1 MVKDGHIRLL
11 PIHVANKIA
20 AGEVVERPASVVKE
34 LLENA
39 IDAGAT
45 RIDVTVTAGGR
56 KLIEIR
62 DNGCGMG
69 RDDALLSIERQ
80 ATSKIRD
87 VDDIE
92 KIDTLGFRGEAM
104 PSIASVSRFI
114 LKTRRP
120 DAEAGTELVVTGG
133 SLQDVRD
140 IGVPAGTTVEVR
152 DLFFN
157 VPARRKFLRAYQT
170 EQAHIKSVFTLH
182 ALAHPEIGMSLTAD
196 GRELSRL
203 PAGATFEERV
213 RDLFGADFCAGLRPV
228 DKSVNGVRVF
238 GFAGLPNITR
248 NDRSEQYVFINRRPA
263 TAPVIAYALREA
275 YPPLEGDRKPIVLL
289 FIEMPPD
296 RVDVNVHPTKREVR
310 FHKPADVREA
320 IILAIGEALGVR
332 RAAAPLF
339 GGTASVPSA
348 SRTEAGLPGPSFPSS
363 ALRPPTS
370 DSSASLRTLVPEASA
385 LIGGTASVPS
395 AAHTEVGPTDPSFP
409 SSGSSEPAF
418 PYPGDTLAS
427 PVLGSPTS
435 DPRPPTPVSLQ
446 PTAYSLQPSPSAP
459 SGSGLPLFQ
468 APADGSPWRWCRVV
482 GQVAGG
488 YVLVETDGGFVT
500 VDPRAARERVLYER
514 LMDTRG
520 EGGAL
525 SQQLLLPETVQLAPA
540 DAARLRKYLDVVKEM
555 GFGVE
560 DFGSDH
566 FLVEALPDV
575 LGNVSCRELLAN
587 IAHDLEN
594 AGTRRGSEKWREE
607 IIAQA
612 ACRAAAGAQSA
623 LSDAEAG
630 KLVSALAA
638 TRMPY
643 TCPRGRPTM
652 IFTSYRE
659 LERKFGR

>member
-34 LLENA
+34 LVENA

-92 KIDTLGFRGEAM
+92 HIDTLGFRGEAV
-104 PSIASVSRFI
+104 PSIASVSRFT
-114 LKTRRP
+114 LKTRRQ
-120 DAEAGTELVVTGG
+120 DAESGTELVIIGG
-133 SLQDVRD
+133 SLQDVREV
-140 IGVPAGTTVEVR
+140 GVPPGTTVEVR

-157 VPARRKFLRAYQT
+157 VPARRKFLRAFQT
-170 EQAHIKSVFTLH
+170 EQAHIRSVFTLH

-196 GRELSRL
+196 GRELVRL
-203 PAGATFEERV
+203 PPGATLEERV
-213 RDLFGADFCAGLRPV
+213 RDLFGADFCADLRPV
-228 DKSVNGVRVF
+228 GKTVDGVKVF
-238 GFAGLPNITR
+238 GFAGLPTVTR

-289 FIEMPPD
+289 FIEMPAD

-310 FHKPADVREA
+310 FHKPAEVREA
-320 IILAIGEALGVR
+320 LIQALSEALGVTR
-332 RAAAPLF
+332 RRREEFIGNREESAGDGDAGSAKREEAA
-339 GGTASVPSA
+339 GT
-348 SRTEAGLPGPSFPSS
+348 
-363 ALRPPTS
+363 
-370 DSSASLRTLVPEASA
+370 LRTLVPGASA
-385 LIGGTASVPS
+385 RVAPAAQAPSPAVTTAP
-395 AAHTEVGPTDPSFP
+395 
-409 SSGSSEPAF
+409 F
-418 PYPGDTLAS
+418 PYPGPVPLTDAPSAVPALPSSLSTLPLSSA
-427 PVLGSPTS
+427 
-435 DPRPPTPVSLQ
+435 PPTGQ
-446 PTAYSLQPSPSAP
+446 
-459 SGSGLPLFQ
+459 GLPLFA
-468 APADGSPWRWCRVV
+468 APEDGAPWRWCRVL
-482 GQVAGG
+482 GQVAGR
-488 YVLVETDGGFVT
+488 YVLLETDGGTVT

-514 LMDTRG
+514 LM
-520 EGGAL
+520 EGRQAGGSL
-525 SQQLLLPETVQLAPA
+525 SQKLLLPETVQLAPA
-540 DAARLRKYLDVVKEM
+540 DAARLRKYLKVVQEM

-566 FLVEALPDV
+566 FIVEALPEA
-575 LGNVSCRELLAN
+575 LGHVSCRELLGN

-594 AGTRRGSEKWREE
+594 AGVRRGSEKWREE
-607 IIAQA
+607 IVAKA
-612 ACRAAAGAQSA
+612 ACRAASGTEETLTNESA
-623 LSDAEAG
+623 DR
-630 KLVSALAA
+630 LVKALAA

>member
-11 PIHVANKIA
+11 PVHVANKIA

-62 DNGCGMG
+62 DNGCGMN
-69 RDDALLSIERQ
+69 RDDALLSMERQ

-92 KIDTLGFRGEAM
+92 HIDTLGFRGEAV

-114 LKTRRP
+114 LKTRR
-120 DAEAGTELVVTGG
+120 AEAESGTELVVTGG
-133 SLQDVRD
+133 SLQDVREA
-140 IGVPAGTTVEVR
+140 GLPAGTTVEVR

-170 EQAHIKSVFTLH
+170 EQAHIRSVFTLH
-182 ALAHPEIGMSLTAD
+182 ALAHPEIGLSLTAD
-196 GRELSRL
+196 GREVSRL
-203 PAGATFEERV
+203 PPGATLEERV
-213 RDLFGADFCAGLRPV
+213 RDLFGADFCASLRPV
-228 DKSVNGVRVF
+228 NKSVNGVRVF
-238 GFAGLPNITR
+238 GFAGLPNQTR

-275 YPPLEGDRKPIVLL
+275 YPPLEGDRKPIVVL
-289 FIEMPPD
+289 FIEMAPD

-310 FHKPADVREA
+310 FHKPAEVREA
-320 IILAIGEALGVR
+320 LILALGEALGMKR
-332 RAAAPLF
+332 GGAAGSASPPFQSPASSEPEPHPLDPAAP
-339 GGTASVPSA
+339 V
-348 SRTEAGLPGPSFPSS
+348 
-363 ALRPPTS
+363 
-370 DSSASLRTLVPEASA
+370 SLRTLMPEASA
-385 LIGGTASVPS
+385 PS
-395 AAHTEVGPTDPSFP
+395 RQTDPTRLP
-409 SSGSSEPAF
+409 LRPPAEPPEEAAAF
-418 PYPGDTLAS
+418 PYPG
-427 PVLGSPTS
+427 PQP
-435 DPRPPTPVSLQ
+435 LQ
-446 PTAYSLQPSPSAP
+446 PTAFSLQPAP
-459 SGSGLPLFQ
+459 AAASVPTGAGLPLFN
-468 APADGSPWRWCRVV
+468 APEDGSPWRWCRVL
-482 GQVAGG
+482 GQLAGL
-488 YVLVETDGGFVT
+488 YVLLETDGGYVT

-514 LMDTRG
+514 LMARHAQG
-520 EGGAL
+520 ESF
-525 SQQLLLPETVQLAPA
+525 SQRLLLPETVQLAPA
-540 DAARLRKYLDVVKEM
+540 DATRLRKYVPLLQEM

-566 FLVEALPDV
+566 FLVEALPDA
-575 LGNVSCRELLAN
+575 LSDVSCRELLGN

-607 IIAQA
+607 IIAKA
-612 ACRAAAGAQSA
+612 ACRAAAGTLNT
-623 LSDAEAG
+623 LSDAEAER
-630 KLVSALAA
+630 LVKALAA

>member
-1 MVKDGHIRLL
+1 MVRDGHIRLL
-11 PIHVANKIA
+11 PVHVANKIA

-62 DNGCGMG
+62 DNGCGMN

-92 KIDTLGFRGEAM
+92 RIDTLGFRGEAM

-120 DAEAGTELVVTGG
+120 DADAGTELVITGG
-133 SLQDVRD
+133 SLQDVREV
-140 IGVPAGTTVEVR
+140 GVPAGTTVEVR

-157 VPARRKFLRAYQT
+157 IPARRKFLRAFQT
-170 EQAHIKSVFTLH
+170 EQAHIKAVFTLH
-182 ALAHPEIGMSLTAD
+182 ALAHPEIGLSLTAD
-196 GRELSRL
+196 GRELHRL
-203 PAGATFEERV
+203 PAGATLEERL
-213 RDLFGADFCAGLRPV
+213 RDLFGADFCADLRPV
-228 DKSVNGVRVF
+228 GKSVNGVRVF

-310 FHKPADVREA
+310 FHKPAEVREA
-320 IILAIGEALGVR
+320 IILAVSEALGVK
-332 RAAAPLF
+332 RAAPNGLSSQVGTPPRGVRGGFGETALPEETAP
-339 GGTASVPSA
+339 SV
-348 SRTEAGLPGPSFPSS
+348 
-363 ALRPPTS
+363 
-370 DSSASLRTLVPEASA
+370 SLRTLVPEASA
-385 LIGGTASVPS
+385 QPGD
-395 AAHTEVGPTDPSFP
+395 HR
-409 SSGSSEPAF
+409 GSPLQPPF
-418 PYPGDTLAS
+418 PYPGAMGDL
-427 PVLGSPTS
+427 PVA
-435 DPRPPTPVSLQ
+435 
-446 PTAYSLQPSPSAP
+446 PTATAAPSAP
-459 SGSGLPLFQ
+459 AAPTGTGLPLFA
-468 APADGSPWRWCRVV
+468 APESGSPWRWCRVL
-482 GQVAGG
+482 GQVAGR
-488 YVLVETDGGFVT
+488 YVLLETDGGYVT

-514 LMDTRG
+514 LMDTRK
-520 EGGAL
+520 EGGTL
-525 SQQLLLPETVQLAPA
+525 SQRLLLPETVQLPPA
-540 DAARLRKYLDVVKEM
+540 DAARLRKYLKVVQEM

-566 FLVEALPDV
+566 FLVEALPDA
-575 LGNVSCRELLAN
+575 LGGVSCRELLAN

-607 IIAQA
+607 LIAQA

-623 LSDAEAG
+623 LSDEEAD
-630 KLVSALAA
+630 KLVNALAA

-652 IFTSYRE
+652 IFTSTRE

>member
-34 LLENA
+34 LVENA

-92 KIDTLGFRGEAM
+92 HIDTLGFRGEAV
-104 PSIASVSRFI
+104 PSIASVSRFT
-114 LKTRRP
+114 LKTRRH
-120 DAEAGTELVVTGG
+120 DAESGTELVIIGG
-133 SLQDVRD
+133 SLQDVREV
-140 IGVPAGTTVEVR
+140 GVPPGTTVEVR

-157 VPARRKFLRAYQT
+157 VPARRKFLRAFQT
-170 EQAHIKSVFTLH
+170 EQAHIRSVFTLH

-196 GRELSRL
+196 GRELVRL
-203 PAGATFEERV
+203 PPGATLEERV
-213 RDLFGADFCAGLRPV
+213 RDLFGADFCADLRPV
-228 DKSVNGVRVF
+228 GKTVDGVRVF
-238 GFAGLPNITR
+238 GFAGLPTVTR

-289 FIEMPPD
+289 FIEMPAD

-310 FHKPADVREA
+310 FHKPAEVREA
-320 IILAIGEALGVR
+320 LIQALSEALGVTR
-332 RAAAPLF
+332 RRREEFIGNREESAGDGDAGSAKREEAA
-339 GGTASVPSA
+339 GT
-348 SRTEAGLPGPSFPSS
+348 
-363 ALRPPTS
+363 
-370 DSSASLRTLVPEASA
+370 LRTLVPGASA
-385 LIGGTASVPS
+385 RVAPAAQAPSPAVTTAP
-395 AAHTEVGPTDPSFP
+395 
-409 SSGSSEPAF
+409 F
-418 PYPGDTLAS
+418 PYPGPVPLTDAPSAVPALPSSLSTLPLSSA
-427 PVLGSPTS
+427 
-435 DPRPPTPVSLQ
+435 PPTGQ
-446 PTAYSLQPSPSAP
+446 
-459 SGSGLPLFQ
+459 GLPLFA
-468 APADGSPWRWCRVV
+468 APEDGAPWRWCRVL
-482 GQVAGG
+482 GQVAGR
-488 YVLVETDGGFVT
+488 YVLLETDGGTVT

-514 LMDTRG
+514 LM
-520 EGGAL
+520 EGRQAGGSL
-525 SQQLLLPETVQLAPA
+525 SQKLLLPETVQLAPA
-540 DAARLRKYLDVVKEM
+540 DAARLRKYLKVVQEM

-566 FLVEALPDV
+566 FIVEALPEA
-575 LGNVSCRELLAN
+575 LGHVSCRELLGN

-594 AGTRRGSEKWREE
+594 AGVRRGSEKWREE
-607 IIAQA
+607 IVAKA
-612 ACRAAAGAQSA
+612 ACRAASGADETLTNESA
-623 LSDAEAG
+623 DR
-630 KLVSALAA
+630 LVKALAA

>member
-1 MVKDGHIRLL
+1 MLVRMLKDGHIRLL

-34 LLENA
+34 LMENA
-39 IDAGAT
+39 IDSGAT

-56 KLIEIR
+56 KLIEVR

-92 KIDTLGFRGEAM
+92 RIDTLGFRGEAL
-104 PSIASVSRFI
+104 PSIASVSRFT
-114 LKTRRP
+114 LKTRRAA
-120 DAEAGTELVVTGG
+120 DEAGTELVVVGG
-133 SLQDVRD
+133 SLHDVREA
-140 IGVPAGTTVEVR
+140 GVPVGTTLDVR

-157 VPARRKFLRAYQT
+157 VPARRKFLRAFQT
-170 EQAHIKSVFTLH
+170 EQAHIRSVFTLH

-196 GRELSRL
+196 GRELARL
-203 PAGATFEERV
+203 PPGATLEERT
-213 RDLFGADFCAGLRPV
+213 RDLFGADFCAGLMPV
-228 DKSVNGVRVF
+228 DRTLGDIRVY
-238 GFAGLPNITR
+238 GFAGLPNQTR

-310 FHKPADVREA
+310 FHKPVDVREA
-320 IILAIGEALGVR
+320 LIGAITDAIGTTRRRRNDGFANGVPERGAQAEAQT
-332 RAAAPLF
+332 APIPPA
-339 GGTASVPSA
+339 TQTSH
-348 SRTEAGLPGPSFPSS
+348 SS
-363 ALRPPTS
+363 TPEV
-370 DSSASLRTLVPEASA
+370 SLRTLVPEAAAQPFAYPAPVPLPQANAPRQSVTPFPAPMRPASA
-385 LIGGTASVPS
+385 LPP
-395 AAHTEVGPTDPSFP
+395 VG
-409 SSGSSEPAF
+409 
-418 PYPGDTLAS
+418 
-427 PVLGSPTS
+427 
-435 DPRPPTPVSLQ
+435 Q
-446 PTAYSLQPSPSAP
+446 
-459 SGSGLPLFQ
+459 GLPLFADTQ
-468 APADGSPWRWCRVV
+468 AGSPWRWCRVLGHV
-482 GQVAGG
+482 GGR
-488 YVLVETDGGFVT
+488 YLLLETDGGMVT

-514 LMDTRG
+514 LMDNARSG
-520 EGGAL
+520 ESL
-525 SQQLLLPETVQLAPA
+525 SQRLLLPETVQLAPP
-540 DAARLRKYLDVVKEM
+540 DAARLRKHLPVVQAM

-560 DFGSDH
+560 EFGSDH
-566 FLVEALPDV
+566 FIVEALPDALV
-575 LGNVSCRELLAN
+575 AVSCRELLGN

-594 AGTRRGSEKWREE
+594 AGTRRGAEKWREE
-607 IIAQA
+607 LIAKA
-612 ACRAAAGAQSA
+612 ACRAVTGSGEPLTEDAA
-623 LSDAEAG
+623 ER
-630 KLVSALAA
+630 LVHDLAA

>member
-1 MVKDGHIRLL
+1 MVKDGHVRLL
-11 PIHVANKIA
+11 PVHVANKIA

-56 KLIEIR
+56 KLIEVR

-92 KIDTLGFRGEAM
+92 QIDTLGFRGEAL
-104 PSIASVSRFI
+104 PSIASVSRFL
-114 LKTRRP
+114 LKTRRQE
-120 DAEAGTELVVTGG
+120 AESGTELAILGG
-133 SLQDVRD
+133 SLQDVREA
-140 IGVPAGTTVEVR
+140 GLPPGTTIEVR

-170 EQAHIKSVFTLH
+170 EQAHIRSVFTLH
-182 ALAHPEIGMSLTAD
+182 ALAHPEIGLSLTAD
-196 GRELSRL
+196 GRELVRL
-203 PAGATFEERV
+203 PPGATLEERV
-213 RDLFGADFCAGLRPV
+213 RDLFGSEFCAGLRPV
-228 DKSVNGVRVF
+228 DKTVSGVRVS

-289 FIEMPPD
+289 FVELPPD

-320 IILAIGEALGVR
+320 LILAVGEALGVKR
-332 RAAAPLF
+332 NAGAVRPPEALPPSGLRGLAPEAAA
-339 GGTASVPSA
+339 
-348 SRTEAGLPGPSFPSS
+348 
-363 ALRPPTS
+363 RPT
-370 DSSASLRTLVPEASA
+370 
-385 LIGGTASVPS
+385 
-395 AAHTEVGPTDPSFP
+395 
-409 SSGSSEPAF
+409 PAF
-418 PYPGDTLAS
+418 PYPAEAVPPAS
-427 PVLGSPTS
+427 SPGPAQALG
-435 DPRPPTPVSLQ
+435 
-446 PTAYSLQPSPSAP
+446 LQPSAFPQPPLPAPP
-459 SGSGLPLFQ
+459 SGSGLPLFT
-468 APADGSPWRWCRVV
+468 APEDGSPWRWCRVL
-482 GQVAGG
+482 GQVANR
-488 YVLVETDGGFVT
+488 YLLLETDGGYVT
-500 VDPRAARERVLYER
+500 VDPCAARERVLYER
-514 LMDTRG
+514 LMDTRPAG
-520 EGGAL
+520 KTL
-525 SQQLLLPETVQLAPA
+525 SQQLLLPETVQLAAA
-540 DAARLRKYLDVVKEM
+540 DAARLRKYLKVVQEM
-555 GFGVE
+555 GFGVV

-566 FLVEALPDV
+566 FLVEALPDA
-575 LGNVSCRELLAN
+575 LNGISCRELLGN

-594 AGTRRGSEKWREE
+594 AGARRGSEKWREE
-607 IIAQA
+607 LVAKA
-612 ACRAAAGAQSA
+612 ACRAAAGAAEA
-623 LSDAEAG
+623 LSNENAE
-630 KLVSALAA
+630 KLVNALAA

>member
-1 MVKDGHIRLL
+1 MGKDGHIRLL

-56 KLIEIR
+56 KLIELR

-87 VDDIE
+87 VEDIE

-114 LKTRRP
+114 LKTRCP
-120 DAEAGTELVVTGG
+120 EAEAGTELVVTGG

-170 EQAHIKSVFTLH
+170 EQAHIKAVFTLH
-182 ALAHPEIGMSLTAD
+182 ALAHPEIGLSLTAD
-196 GRELSRL
+196 GRELCRL
-203 PAGATFEERV
+203 PAGATLEERI
-213 RDLFGADFCAGLRPV
+213 RDLFGADFCAALRPV
-228 DKSVNGVRVF
+228 NKSVNGVRVF
-238 GFAGLPNITR
+238 GFVSLPNTTR
-248 NDRSEQYVFINRRPA
+248 SDRSEQYVFINRRPA

-275 YPPLEGDRKPIVLL
+275 YPPLGGDRKPIVLL

-320 IILAIGEALGVR
+320 IILAISEALGVR
-332 RAAAPLF
+332 RAQSTLS
-339 GGTASVPSA
+339 GGTASAPCA
-348 SRTEAGLPGPSFPSS
+348 AHTEAGPPNPPWPASGSS
-363 ALRPPTS
+363 V
-370 DSSASLRTLVPEASA
+370 SLRTLVPEASA
-385 LIGGTASVPS
+385 HLPLADGPLSPS
-395 AAHTEVGPTDPSFP
+395 P
-409 SSGSSEPAF
+409 F
-418 PYPGDTLAS
+418 PYPGERAGTRPA
-427 PVLGSPTS
+427 PTGG
-435 DPRPPTPVSLQ
+435 
-446 PTAYSLQPSPSAP
+446 AAPSPAVP
-459 SGSGLPLFQ
+459 TGAGLPLLP
-468 APADGSPWRWCRVV
+468 APSDGSPWRWCRVL
-482 GQVAGG
+482 GQVADR
-488 YVLVETDGGFVT
+488 YVLLETDGGFVT

-514 LMDTRG
+514 LMDACKK
-520 EGGAL
+520 GGGM

-540 DAARLRKYLDVVKEM
+540 DAARLRKYLKIVQEM

-566 FLVEALPDV
+566 FLVESLPDV
-575 LGNVSCRELLAN
+575 LGGVSCRELLAN

-607 IIAQA
+607 LIAQA
-612 ACRAAAGAQSA
+612 ACRAAADAQRV
-623 LSDAEAG
+623 LSDAEADQ
-630 KLVSALAA
+630 LVNALAA

-652 IFTSYRE
+652 IFTSTRE

>member
-1 MVKDGHIRLL
+1 MVRDGHIRLL
-11 PIHVANKIA
+11 PVHVANKIA

-56 KLIEIR
+56 KLIEVR
-62 DNGCGMG
+62 DNGCGMN

-92 KIDTLGFRGEAM
+92 HIDTLGFRGEAM

-120 DAEAGTELVVTGG
+120 DAEAGTELVITGG
-133 SLQDVRD
+133 SLQDVREV
-140 IGVPAGTTVEVR
+140 GVPAGTTVEVR

-157 VPARRKFLRAYQT
+157 VPARRKFLRAFQT
-170 EQAHIKSVFTLH
+170 EQAHIKAVFTLH
-182 ALAHPEIGMSLTAD
+182 ALAHPEIGLSLTAD
-196 GRELSRL
+196 GRELHRL
-203 PAGATFEERV
+203 PAGATLEERI
-213 RDLFGADFCAGLRPV
+213 RDLFGADFCADLRPV
-228 DKSVNGVRVF
+228 GKSVSGVRVF

-310 FHKPADVREA
+310 FHKPAEVREA
-320 IILAIGEALGVR
+320 IILAVSEALGVKR
-332 RAAAPLF
+332 ASSSPLPFHPSAFIPPPSPASPTNALPPSRTNELLTRLPAAAP
-339 GGTASVPSA
+339 SV
-348 SRTEAGLPGPSFPSS
+348 
-363 ALRPPTS
+363 
-370 DSSASLRTLVPEASA
+370 SLRTLVPEASA
-385 LIGGTASVPS
+385 QPAPS
-395 AAHTEVGPTDPSFP
+395 NQQPVT
-409 SSGSSEPAF
+409 F
-418 PYPGDTLAS
+418 PYPGSVGDL
-427 PVLGSPTS
+427 PVA
-435 DPRPPTPVSLQ
+435 
-446 PTAYSLQPSPSAP
+446 PTASDLCPPPSALP
-459 SGSGLPLFQ
+459 FPPVPTGAGLPLFN
-468 APADGSPWRWCRVV
+468 APQDGSPWRWCRVL
-482 GQVAGG
+482 GQVAAR
-488 YVLVETDGGFVT
+488 YVLLETDGGYVT

-514 LMDTRG
+514 LMDTRK

-525 SQQLLLPETVQLAPA
+525 SQRLLLPETVQLPPA
-540 DAARLRKYLDVVKEM
+540 DAARLRKYLKIVQEM

-566 FLVEALPDV
+566 FLVEALPDA
-575 LGNVSCRELLAN
+575 LGGVSCRELLAN

-607 IIAQA
+607 LIAQA
-612 ACRAAAGAQSA
+612 ACRAASGAQSA
-623 LSDAEAG
+623 LSDAEAD
-630 KLVSALAA
+630 KLVNALAA

-652 IFTSYRE
+652 IFTSTRE